1 MAIKALFVD
10 IGGVVL
16 TNGWDHVA
24 RASAC
29 QTFGLDIKE
38 LEDRHALSFGAYEIG
53 AFSLEEY
60 LRQVVF
66 FTPRAF
72 TIQQFIEFMHAQSKL
87 LPDTLDMLHEIK
99 NKYKLKVVAISNEGR
114 ELTNYRIQKFGL
126 DRVFDFYVSSG
137 FVGYRKPDFE
147 IYELALAQVHVTPEE
162 VLYIDDRK
170 LFVEVGT
177 KLGLT
182 SIQHSSASATK
193 ESILKML

>member
-16 TNGWDHVA
+16 TNGWDHTA

-29 QTFGLDIKE
+29 HTFGLDAKE

-60 LRQVVF
+60 LRQAVF

-72 TIQQFIEFMHAQSKL
+72 TMQQFIEFMHAQSKA
-87 LPDTLDMLHEIK
+87 LPDTLDMLHDIK
-99 NKYKLKVVAISNEGR
+99 TKYKLKIVAVSNEGR

-126 DRVFDFYVSSG
+126 DRVFDFYISSG
-137 FVGYRKPDFE
+137 FVGRRKPDFD
-147 IYELALAQVHVTPEE
+147 IYELALAVSHATPEE
-162 VLYIDDRK
+162 VIYIEDRK

-182 SIQHSSASATK
+182 SIQHTSASTTK
-193 ESILKML
+193 EALLKLL